1 MPQAEALSKNGPR
14 PPSPEEGAG
23 RTVRRQAVCKQR
35 NPAPRGSTCKQ
46 ETSGNSVELDQLE
59 RHHHPFERIEVVPL
73 SNCESSVVLSDEE
86 GAEEFTQSAW
96 MTVYRK

>member
-1 MPQAEALSKNGPR
+1 MRQAEALSKNGPR

-35 NPAPRGSTCKQ
+35 NPAPRGSARKQ

-59 RHHHPFERIEVVPL
+59 GHHHPFERMEVVLL
-73 SNCESSVVLSDEE
+73 SNCENSGVLSDEE
-86 GAEEFTQSAW
+86 GAEEFT
-96 MTVYRK
+96 